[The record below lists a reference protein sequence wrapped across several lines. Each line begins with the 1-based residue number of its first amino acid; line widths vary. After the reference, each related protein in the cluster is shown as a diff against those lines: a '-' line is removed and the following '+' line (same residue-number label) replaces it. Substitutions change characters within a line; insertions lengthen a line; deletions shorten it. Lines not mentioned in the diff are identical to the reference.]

1 MQGNNLMISAEVPL
15 DKIADFEEHYE
26 EYNVGKSK
34 KLQDSIKIAMSILNG
49 ESTYEGMRI
58 TVIYC

>member
-1 MQGNNLMISAEVPL
+1 MISAEVPL

-58 TVIYC
+58 TLICC